1 MTAKFNELLQVKLPS
16 GAKEQLAKIAAR
28 NYETP
33 AAVAR
38 KFIMGALE
46 RVQLDEPKKAA

>member
-16 GAKEQLAKIAAR
+16 GAKERLAKIAAR

-33 AAVAR
+33 ASMAR
-38 KFIMGALE
+38 KIIMGALE
-46 RVQLDEPKKAA
+46 KVQLEEPKQAA